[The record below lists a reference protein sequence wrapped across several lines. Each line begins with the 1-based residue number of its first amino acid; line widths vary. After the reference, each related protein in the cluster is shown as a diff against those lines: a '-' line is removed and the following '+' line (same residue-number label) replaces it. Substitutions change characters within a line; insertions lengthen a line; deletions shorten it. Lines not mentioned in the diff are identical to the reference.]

1 MGESIVP
8 EVTSSPMHVELP
20 EALQEP
26 TRAKNLLFMVLYTV
40 ASMVIGVGNITIGS
54 VLLAEHIAIF
64 AAKNQTTIFSLILG
78 LGALVAV
85 LTNPVVGML
94 SDRTTSRW
102 GRRRPWYIAGGV
114 LTVLD
119 LLLMAHAPSLLL
131 VAIGYIVLQVTING
145 LQVTLSTIIPDQVP
159 LRQRATISALSSGPG
174 TLFGGL
180 FGQILVARF
189 FIGISAAYTAL
200 AITIAI
206 MVALFLLVLREAPLP
221 KEHVPQMQVKQV
233 LTMLKPLGRRDFALV
248 WVARCL
254 IFLGYTTVVN
264 FMFFFLQDAVHY
276 TKVFPGQTTA
286 QGVNM
291 FFALNVASIIIAS
304 VVGGIISDRLLR
316 RKLFVI
322 AASVFMAVGLLL
334 YAFFPVWSIVLVGT
348 VFLGVGFGVYLAV
361 DFALASQVLPAAVD
375 RGKDIG
381 IINAAI
387 FLPQILSPVI
397 AGITLG
403 ILHSYLALF
412 ALLAVCAL
420 ISTVLIVPIKSVR

>member
-8 EVTSSPMHVELP
+8 EVKSSPMHVELP

-119 LLLMAHAPSLLL
+119 RLLMAHAPSLLL

-248 WVARCL
+248 WVPRCL

-264 FMFFFLQDAVHY
+264 V
-276 TKVFPGQTTA
+276 
-286 QGVNM
+286 
-291 FFALNVASIIIAS
+291 
-304 VVGGIISDRLLR
+304 
-316 RKLFVI
+316 
-322 AASVFMAVGLLL
+322 
-334 YAFFPVWSIVLVGT
+334 
-348 VFLGVGFGVYLAV
+348 
-361 DFALASQVLPAAVD
+361 
-375 RGKDIG
+375 
-381 IINAAI
+381 
-387 FLPQILSPVI
+387 
-397 AGITLG
+397 
-403 ILHSYLALF
+403 
-412 ALLAVCAL
+412 
-420 ISTVLIVPIKSVR
+420 